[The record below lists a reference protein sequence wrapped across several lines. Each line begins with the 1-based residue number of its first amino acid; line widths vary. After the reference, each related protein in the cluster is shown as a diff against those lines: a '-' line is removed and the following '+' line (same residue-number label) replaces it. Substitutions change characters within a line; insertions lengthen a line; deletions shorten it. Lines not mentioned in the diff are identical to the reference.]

1 MPGTQARSGRDRRAR
16 PLVAD
21 RYTASA
27 RANAEDVERAMARCA
42 EGSARAALLS
52 SRSGPTARQHIPD
65 PPLRPGW
72 DGAEGMGALEAPRVE
87 FVPLPGPRRARGEPA
102 VGGDPLDPADGLAV
116 LGRRQHRR
124 HRLAAELAE
133 AE

>member
-65 PPLRPGW
+65 RRLRLGL
-72 DGAEGMGALEAPRVE
+72 DAAEVIGALEALRVE
-87 FVPLPGPRRARGEPA
+87 LVHLLGPRRARGEPA
-102 VGGDPLDPADGLAV
+102 VGGDHLDPADGLAV
-116 LGRRQHRR
+116 L
-124 HRLAAELAE
+124 
-133 AE
+133 